1 MPFAVEYKNDTKEGR
16 DEEDDGEGRE
26 MEARG
31 KGHDMLIRHGSVMP
45 ALLNHSE

>member
-31 KGHDMLIRHGSVMP
+31 KGHDMLNRHGSCQ
-45 ALLNHSE
+45 LY